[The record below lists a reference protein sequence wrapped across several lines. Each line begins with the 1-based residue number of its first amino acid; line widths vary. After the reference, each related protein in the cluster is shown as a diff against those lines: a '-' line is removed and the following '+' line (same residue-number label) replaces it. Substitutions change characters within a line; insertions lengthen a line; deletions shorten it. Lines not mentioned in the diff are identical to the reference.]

1 MRFSYP
7 FTCPKIDSNID
18 EFKSNLECFIH
29 DLISELSP
37 KYLETADAKLFIQE
51 KQLVFYAENE
61 SIFENVRQSNE
72 DIRKSAEYQIS
83 DIQIELNSYK
93 NSCTCE
99 N

>member
-7 FTCPKIDSNID
+7 FTCPKIDD
-18 EFKSNLECFIH
+18 FKSNLECFIH
-29 DLISELSP
+29 DLIAELSP
-37 KYLETADAKLFIQE
+37 KYLETLDAKLFIQE
-51 KQLVFYAENE
+51 KQLAFYAENE

-72 DIRKSAEYQIS
+72 DIRKSAESQI
-83 DIQIELNSYK
+83 DGIQNELDSYK

>member
-7 FTCPKIDSNID
+7 FTCPKIDANIND
-18 EFKSNLECFIH
+18 FKSNLECFIH
-29 DLISELSP
+29 DLILKLSP
-37 KYLETADAKLFIQE
+37 RYLETSDAKLFIQE

-72 DIRKSAEYQIS
+72 DIRKSAESQID

>member
-1 MRFSYP
+1 MNFSYP

-29 DLISELSP
+29 DLILELSP
-37 KYLETADAKLFIQE
+37 KYLETAD
-51 KQLVFYAENE
+51 AENE

-72 DIRKSAEYQIS
+72 GIRKSAEYQIS
-83 DIQIELNSYK
+83 NIQIELNSYK

>member
-7 FTCPKIDSNID
+7 FTCPKIDSNIN

-29 DLISELSP
+29 DLILELSP

-51 KQLVFYAENE
+51 KQLTFYAENE

-72 DIRKSAEYQIS
+72 DIRKSAESQI
-83 DIQIELNSYK
+83 DEIQNELDSYK
-93 NSCTCE
+93 NSYICE

>member
-1 MRFSYP
+1 MNFSYP

-29 DLISELSP
+29 DLILELSP

-72 DIRKSAEYQIS
+72 DIRKSADYQLSAIQVEL
-83 DIQIELNSYK
+83 DIYK
-93 NSCTCE
+93 NSCTCR

>member
-7 FTCPKIDSNID
+7 FTCPKIDANIND
-18 EFKSNLECFIH
+18 FKANLECFIH

-37 KYLETADAKLFIQE
+37 KYLETSDAKLFIQE

-72 DIRKSAEYQIS
+72 DIRNSAESQIA
-83 DIQIELNSYK
+83 DIQNELDSYK

>member
-7 FTCPKIDSNID
+7 FTCPKIDSNIN

-29 DLISELSP
+29 DLILELNP

>member
-7 FTCPKIDSNID
+7 FTCPKIDSNIN
-18 EFKSNLECFIH
+18 ELKSNLECFIH
-29 DLISELSP
+29 DLILELNP